1 MGKFKN
7 TRSMEYTKQR
17 VRELSQKRLTA
28 TPPKNYPLD
37 EKIYRQALGNL
48 LAAGHLKINGFESMK
63 METERFGTISDRVGV
78 QRTLAF
84 RNVIQHNGAGEAPHL
99 VGYLESGN
107 SIDKRYKLK
116 GWFNEDGTIRIELV
130 N

>member
-7 TRSMEYTKQR
+7 TRTIEYTKQR
-17 VRELSQKRLTA
+17 VRELNQKRLTA

-48 LAAGHLKINGFESMK
+48 LAAGHLKINGFESMQL
-63 METERFGTISDRVGV
+63 ETERSGTLSGRTDI
-78 QRTLAF
+78 QRTLGF
-84 RNVIQHNGAGEAPHL
+84 RSVLQHAGAGEAPHL
-99 VGYLESGN
+99 SGYLESGN
-107 SIDKRYKLK
+107 SIDNRYKLK

>member
-7 TRSMEYTKQR
+7 QYSKER
-17 VRELSQKRLTA
+17 VRKMSLERSSKM
-28 TPPKNYPLD
+28 PPKNYPFD
-37 EKIYRQALGNL
+37 ADIYRQALGNL
-48 LAAGHLKINGFESMK
+48 LAAGHLKINGFESMQ
-63 METERFGTISDRVGV
+63 METERGGTLLNDRVVLNRKLG
-78 QRTLAF
+78 F
-84 RNVIQHNGAGEAPHL
+84 RSSIQHNGGGEAPHL

>member
-7 TRSMEYTKQR
+7 TRTIEYTKQR

-63 METERFGTISDRVGV
+63 METERFGTVSGKVGV
-78 QRTLAF
+78 QRTLGF
-84 RNVIQHNGAGEAPHL
+84 RSVIQHNGAGEAPHL
-99 VGYLESGN
+99 SGYLESGN
-107 SIDKRYKLK
+107 AIDKRYKIK